1 MIHRGIRPP
10 RRGLSL
16 LEILLSMAILVLA
29 MTAIWRLVDMGTD
42 SATEA
47 RAYIRGTRLA
57 ESKMAEVE
65 AGAIGLEGAEGQFS
79 DDDAVWSFSVTSQ
92 PAGPP
97 NLYQVTVR
105 VYRDLQGRTVEVSL
119 SQMIFDPALIGSTA
133 QAERPAAASSTTG
146 GGTSP

>member
-1 MIHRGIRPP
+1 
-10 RRGLSL
+10 LSL

-29 MTAIWRLVDMGTD
+29 MAAIWRLVDMGTD

-119 SQMIFDPALIGSTA
+119 SQMIFDPAFIGSTA
-133 QAERPAAASSTTG
+133 QAERPAAASTDSG

>member
-1 MIHRGIRPP
+1 MIHRRIRPP

-133 QAERPAAASSTTG
+133 QAERPAAASSDTG
-146 GGTSP
+146 GGTPP

>member
-1 MIHRGIRPP
+1 MRRRRTHSS

-29 MTAIWRLVDMGTD
+29 MAAIWRLVDMGTD

-65 AGAIGLEGAEGQFS
+65 AGVIGIEGAEGQFS
-79 DDDAVWSFSVTSQ
+79 DDDAAWSFTVTSQ

-105 VYRDLQGRTVEVSL
+105 VSRDLQGRSIEVSL

-133 QAERPAAASSTTG
+133 QAERPATDTG